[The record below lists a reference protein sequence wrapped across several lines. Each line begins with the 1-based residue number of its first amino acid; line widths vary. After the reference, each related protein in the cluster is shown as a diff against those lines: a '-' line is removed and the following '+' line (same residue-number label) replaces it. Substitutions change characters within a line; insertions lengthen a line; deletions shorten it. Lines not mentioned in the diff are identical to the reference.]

1 MIKRLLLVASTDKR
15 LEKLVSTS
23 RLTRGLVSRFVAG
36 TALADAI
43 AVTRELQAQN
53 IDVSLDLLGETVD
66 DLAES
71 AIATKAYIEAVRA
84 IAENRLGATVSVKLS
99 QLGIAVDPAV
109 CAGHLDDLLQAATEV
124 GVGVEIDMEHSSVG
138 PAELEAFRAALGE
151 HPGTRVAM
159 QAAMRR
165 TPNDLESFTDVKPR
179 IRLVKGAFLEPVE
192 KALQEPKEITAQYR
206 YLADW
211 ALANLPD
218 PAFGTHDD
226 ACIDHVKA
234 SAERLGIGRRDFE
247 FQMLHGVRRDVQRR
261 LADEGYRIRIYL
273 PYGTQWYPYLMR
285 RMAERPANLL
295 LFLRS
300 LVSG

>member
-36 TALADAI
+36 TTLADAI

-84 IAENRLGATVSVKLS
+84 IADNRLGATVSVKLS

-138 PAELEAFRAALGE
+138 PAELEAFRAALAE

-165 TPNDLESFTDVKPR
+165 TPSDLESFTGVKPR
-179 IRLVKGAFLEPVE
+179 IRLVKGAFLEPIE
-192 KALQEPKEITAQYR
+192 KALQEPQEITAQYR
-206 YLADW
+206 YLADY

-300 LVSG
+300 LISG

>member
-36 TALADAI
+36 TTLTDAI

-109 CAGHLDDLLQAATEV
+109 CAGHLDDLLQAAAEV

-165 TPNDLESFTDVKPR
+165 TPTDLESFTDVKPR

-192 KALQEPKEITAQYR
+192 KALQEPQEITAQYR
-206 YLADW
+206 YLADY

-300 LVSG
+300 LISG

>member
-1 MIKRLLLVASTDKR
+1 MIKRLLLVASTNKR

-23 RLTRGLVSRFVAG
+23 PLTRGLVSRYVAG
-36 TALADAI
+36 TTLPDAI
-43 AVTRELQAQN
+43 AVTRELQAQKM
-53 IDVSLDLLGETVD
+53 DVSLDLLGETVD

-71 AIATKAYIEAVRA
+71 ATATKAYIEAVRA
-84 IAENRLGATVSVKLS
+84 IAENRLAATVSVKLS
-99 QLGIAVDPAV
+99 QLGIGLDPAV
-109 CAGHLDDLLQAATEV
+109 CAGHLDELLRAAAEV
-124 GVGVEIDMEHSSVG
+124 GVLVEVDMENSSVG
-138 PAELEAFRAALGE
+138 PATLEAFRAAVGE
-151 HPGTRVAM
+151 HPDTRVAI

-165 TPNDLESFTDVKPR
+165 TPQDLESFAAVKPR
-179 IRLVKGAFLEPVE
+179 IRLVKGAFLEPIE
-192 KALQEPKEITAQYR
+192 KSLQERQEITAQYQ
-206 YLADW
+206 YLAGW

-226 ACIDHVKA
+226 ACIDHVKS
-234 SAERLGIGRRDFE
+234 SADRLGIGRRDFE
-247 FQMLHGVRRDVQRR
+247 FQMLYGVRRDVQRR

-300 LVSG
+300 LISG